1 VVRELPIPSDLGGA
15 GPTCALRVS
24 GPDSAVRGELWHA
37 DAMTLLGRLPDGSVD
52 LVIADPPYAIAK
64 AEWDEFESLEA
75 YFTWCD
81 GWLAEVAR
89 VLAPHG
95 SAYVCGFSEIL
106 ADVKARSARRFAG
119 CRWLVWYYRNKA
131 NLGHDWGRS
140 HESILH
146 LRKTGAR
153 VDVDA
158 IRIPYNG
165 HTTRYP
171 ARVQAVSSQYGG
183 ASARRDRWEP
193 NPLGAKPRD
202 VIELPVICNGMAE
215 KTPHATQK
223 PEALIEKLILASS
236 APGQLVVDPFVGS
249 GTTAIVARRH
259 GRSWLAGDSDPR
271 FVGLT
276 RERLAAAP
284 PLPRK
289 PRSSELHREPR
300 AVTAGRR
307 VRRPAEPVESPQG
320 RLALEPPSAASAASA
335 GPPAPAAVGRKR
347 GRRPAGSFAKPALA
361 ARAVEAAS
369 ADGLSS
375 TAGTATR
382 RRAKPRGAGPS
393 GTKRGPARA
402 GGKQPPR

>member
-1 VVRELPIPSDLGGA
+1 MPKRPPRVARELPVPDDLSA
-15 GPTCALRVS
+15 PGPTCALDLS
-24 GPDSAVRGELWHA
+24 TPGTHAEGPRPPGRAELWHA
-37 DAMTLLGRLPDGSVD
+37 DVLELLGKLADGSVD

-64 AEWDEFESLEA
+64 AAWDEFESLEVYVA
-75 YFTWCD
+75 WCD
-81 GWLAEVAR
+81 RWMAEIAR

-106 ADVKARSARRFAG
+106 ADVKAKSARRFAS
-119 CRWLVWYYRNKA
+119 CRWLIWYYRNKA
-131 NLGHDWGRS
+131 NLGRDWGRS

-146 LRKTGAR
+146 LRQAGAR

-183 ASARRDRWEP
+183 AAARRERWEP

-249 GTTAIVARRH
+249 GTTAVVAARL
-259 GRSWLAGDSDPR
+259 GRSWIAGDGDPR
-271 FVGLT
+271 FIGLA
-276 RERLAAAP
+276 RERLVAQQAGAD
-284 PLPRK
+284 
-289 PRSSELHREPR
+289 R
-300 AVTAGRR
+300 AAGRR
-307 VRRPAEPVESPQG
+307 
-320 RLALEPPSAASAASA
+320 
-335 GPPAPAAVGRKR
+335 
-347 GRRPAGSFAKPALA
+347 
-361 ARAVEAAS
+361 
-369 ADGLSS
+369 
-375 TAGTATR
+375 T
-382 RRAKPRGAGPS
+382 RGARGATAEAGGPS
-393 GTKRGPARA
+393 P
-402 GGKQPPR
+402 